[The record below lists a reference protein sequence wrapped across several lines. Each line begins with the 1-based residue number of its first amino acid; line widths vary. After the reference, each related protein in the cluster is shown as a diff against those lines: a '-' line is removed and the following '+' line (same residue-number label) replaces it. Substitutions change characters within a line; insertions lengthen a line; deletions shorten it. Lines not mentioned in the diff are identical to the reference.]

1 MRIQTTIYTLL
12 LLMIGAIGMNA
23 QTISGTVKDDK
34 NNPIPGAVVAVL
46 ATGKGTQTDMDGKF
60 KLELTA
66 GEHKVQITFIGF
78 ENFEQTI
85 ALSNGQNFPLDVVL
99 KSNEITLEN
108 LEIVGYGIERNKPN
122 TGAVSKINGKDV
134 TAVRTPSFEAALQGQ
149 AAGLQISQGSGM
161 AGAGSIVRIRGIS
174 SISAGGD
181 PLYIVDGIPIT
192 NDYFLRGN
200 SGAMNNN
207 PLATINPQD
216 IESVEVRK
224 DAAAAGE
231 YGSRAA
237 NGVIIITTKKAR
249 QKGWKFDFNI
259 NSGIATPASLPN
271 MLNTE
276 QYLRIRQEAWEN
288 DGGTGYVWLPN
299 LTSAT
304 DDAATRE
311 AAYNEAMKTN
321 TNWVKETVGMGN
333 KYGAQFGA
341 RYGGKN
347 HNVYFSLGYDNN
359 ESFMIG
365 NSYRRLS
372 ARINPEFKIGKKLRV
387 NLALSGTRGINNR
400 VDAAWSGGLGD
411 AMSNALPYY
420 PVLHSDTT
428 YNSNGE
434 VVNKPGDYFFWRDEW
449 GGTKNPVAARN
460 LKRWANVEDRFVN
473 SARIIYTPYKNLYII
488 ATGGFDWM
496 HIGENRLNPAAL
508 DVNNSLGNY
517 SSDQRIVRN
526 YSYNVTA
533 EYSKELMEHLNA
545 NILVGHE
552 LQTSNTDSYNDYIPN
567 LGQDIQELSDV
578 NPGDTSR
585 IRNVY
590 NKEEF
595 SFIGFFAKGSINYKE
610 KYFLDATFR
619 RDGSSRFGTN
629 NKFGNFPSVSAA
641 WVVSEEHFLKD
652 NKNLTFLKIRASW
665 GLTGNSSIPA
675 NAQYSLYS
683 AANNGLLY
691 NQQPIIFPTQRGN
704 DNLKWETTNNSSFA
718 IETGFWQDR
727 LTLMVEGYRK
737 YSRDVLMNVS
747 LPASTGFSNFWDN
760 VAEVK
765 NQGLELTVGYNWF
778 KKSALAWK
786 TTANFSYNYN
796 ELVSIGEYT
805 PDAVSGGT
813 NDSRVIVGKPIG
825 SFYLVEFSHIDPE
838 NGRPVYLDLDGK
850 ETYDYDNS
858 IRKFV
863 GSGLPKMYGGF
874 TNTWTWK
881 NLTLSA
887 LCTYS
892 LGAKIFDSSAKRQL
906 GVVSSWNMR
915 TDVLD
920 RWQEPGDDATY
931 GKLTLDETNYGLP
944 AGFPWW
950 NTSLFIYNADF
961 LRLRNLSLD
970 YTFQKSSI
978 EFLKLQSLSIG
989 AFVTNVFTI
998 TNFPGLDPEIVRDF
1012 ENAQDRNLS
1021 PNVTY
1026 LTPMQ
1031 ERSFN
1036 FRLSANF

>member
-1 MRIQTTIYTLL
+1 MIQLKRLMLL
-12 LLMIGAIGMNA
+12 LLAGLSIQAWS
-23 QTISGTVKDDK
+23 QSISGTVKDEK
-34 NNPIPGAVVAVL
+34 NAPLPGVVVSVNKL
-46 ATGKGTQTDMDGKF
+46 AKGTQTDVNGKYT
-60 KLELTA
+60 LDLPVGSHT
-66 GEHKVQITFIGF
+66 VSYTLIGF
-78 ENFEQTI
+78 KNFESNITLI
-85 ALSNGQNFPLDVVL
+85 AGQKLPLDI
-99 KSNEITLEN
+99 KMFNDDITLDN
-108 LEIVGYGIERNKPN
+108 LEIVGYGIERNKPT

-161 AGAGSIVRIRGIS
+161 AGSGSIVRIRGIS

-207 PLATINPQD
+207 PLASINPAD
-216 IESVEVRK
+216 IENVEVRK

-249 QKGWKFDFNI
+249 KKGWNFDLNL
-259 NSGIATPASLPN
+259 NNGTSQPASRPN
-271 MLNTE
+271 MLNTQE
-276 QYLRIRQEAWEN
+276 YLTIRQEAWEN

-299 LTSAT
+299 MSTAT
-304 DDAATRE
+304 DAASVRQQ
-311 AAYNEAMKTN
+311 AYFKAMETN
-321 TNWVKETVGMGN
+321 TDWVSQTIGLGS

-341 RYGGKN
+341 RYGGEK

-365 NSYRRLS
+365 NAYKRLS
-372 ARINPEFKIGKKLRV
+372 VRVNPEFKLGKKLKA
-387 NLALSGTRGINNR
+387 NLSLSGTRGTNDRI
-400 VDAAWSGGLGD
+400 DAAWSGGLGD

-420 PVLHSDTT
+420 PVYHQDTT
-428 YNSNGE
+428 FDASGN
-434 VVNKPGDYFFWRDEW
+434 VVNKPGDYFYWKDEF
-449 GGTKNPVAARN
+449 GGSKNPVAMRE
-460 LKRWANVEDRFVN
+460 LRRWANVESRLIN
-473 SARIIYTPYKNLYII
+473 TGRLIYNPMKNLFVI
-488 ATGGFDWM
+488 ATGGLDYM

-508 DVNNSLGNY
+508 DQNNSLGNF

-533 EYSKELMEHLNA
+533 EYNKELREHLNG
-545 NILVGHE
+545 NLLVGHE
-552 LQTSNTDSYNDYIPN
+552 LQTSTTSAYNDFYAN
-567 LGQDIQELSDV
+567 LEQGVQDFTDV
-578 NPGDTSR
+578 DMTGEK
-585 IRNVY
+585 IRNTY
-590 NKEEF
+590 NREQF
-595 SFIGFFAKGSINYKE
+595 TFLGFFAKGSLNYKE
-610 KYFLDATFR
+610 KYYLDATFR
-619 RDGSSRFGTN
+619 RDGSSRFGAN

-641 WVVSEEHFLKD
+641 WIASEEKFLKD
-652 NKNLTFLKIRASW
+652 NKVMNFLKVRASF

-675 NAQYSLYS
+675 NAQYSTYS
-683 AANNGLLY
+683 QADNGLYY

-704 DNLKWETTNNSSFA
+704 ADLRWETTNNSSFA
-718 IETGFWQDR
+718 IEMGFWQDR
-727 LTLMVEGYRK
+727 LSVTIEGYRK

-765 NQGLELTVGYNWF
+765 NQGLELTTTVNWL
-778 KKSALAWK
+778 KDRKLSWK

-796 ELVSIGEYT
+796 ELVSIGNYT

-825 SFYLVEFSHIDPE
+825 SFYLVEFSHIDPA
-838 NGRPVYLDLDGK
+838 NGKPVYLDLEGD

-874 TNTWTWK
+874 TNTWTFR
-881 NLTLSA
+881 NITLSA

-906 GVVSSWNMR
+906 GVVTGWNMR
-915 TDVLD
+915 DEILD
-920 RWQEPGDDATY
+920 RWQNPGDESTY
-931 GKLTLDETNYGLP
+931 GALTLNETNYGLP
-944 AGFPWW
+944 TGFPWW
-950 NTSLFIYNADF
+950 NTSLFMYNADF

-970 YTFQKSSI
+970 FNVDKEI
-978 EFLKLQSLSIG
+978 VERMKLKSLSWG
-989 AFVTNVFTI
+989 FFVTNVFTI

-1036 FRLSANF
+1036 LRLSANF